1 MTNEMNE
8 QKVAEFLDAL
18 DEFVADV
25 TDQAK
30 ALRFYT
36 CLGNVKLY
44 VILEYGYPKT
54 KENDGKKELLVYTTE
69 PTKLL
74 ENAGLSTVALGIERL
89 AQELKTLGAAGML
102 VDEGKRDVI
111 IPAENVFQVQAL
123 KKKAADFK
131 LKTVPEQLSLTLEN
145 EIRRVVKT
153 APDVLCAW
161 LLGILLPG
169 KSDYEYMVTLEYAPT
184 VASAEKERL
193 AQQIAAQVTPLLPD
207 GTELLIGT
215 TAELAGERAKRDFA
229 PFYIKLNF

>member
-44 VILEYGYPKT
+44 VILEYGYPKI

-153 APDVLCAW
+153 APDVLSAW

>member
-44 VILEYGYPKT
+44 VILEYGYPKI

-69 PTKLL
+69 PTELL

-153 APDVLCAW
+153 APDVLSAW